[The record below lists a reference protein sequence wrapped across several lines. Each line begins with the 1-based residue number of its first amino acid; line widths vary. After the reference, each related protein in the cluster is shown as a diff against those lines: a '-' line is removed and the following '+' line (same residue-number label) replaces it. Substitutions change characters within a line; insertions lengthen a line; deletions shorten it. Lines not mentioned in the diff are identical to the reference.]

1 MCSFTLTP
9 NENES
14 FPRLAVFLMD
24 DSPVAMTYTANN
36 DAPRTAKVVE
46 IESMNQ
52 VVDCNTVSLEVYR
65 GRDQTVNN
73 GFSLNNSG
81 TVMMGRLN

>member
-1 MCSFTLTP
+1 
-9 NENES
+9 
-14 FPRLAVFLMD
+14 MD
-24 DSPVAMTYTANN
+24 DSPVAMTYTVNN

-52 VVDCNTVSLEVYR
+52 VDDCDTVSLGVYR
-65 GRDQTVNN
+65 GRDRTVNN
-73 GFSLNNSG
+73 GFSLNNNG